1 MDPLPD
7 AAAKRFASWRN
18 LRGAQETPTL
28 GDGAD
33 IPEGGVGGVVHNLGG
48 GGDGGIGAR
57 GERGGDVLSRE
68 AFEALLPCI
77 FHADAVHDEVRVTPV
92 LVFSRCCR
100 CALCLSLF
108 LCVSCFSRGCLSP
121 AHVSFLRWT
130 DARSL
135 LLLVH
140 TILVVL
146 LPPLA
151 PFREVASRLRRVLAL
166 VADNNCRCPTFCG
179 PGREAACLIL
189 PISAGASWGFRGAVV
204 VVVVVPAVL

>member
-7 AAAKRFASWRN
+7 TAAKRFASWRN
-18 LRGAQETPTL
+18 PRGAPGAPTL

-100 CALCLSLF
+100 CALSLSLF

-121 AHVSFLRWT
+121 AHVSFL
-130 DARSL
+130 
-135 LLLVH
+135 
-140 TILVVL
+140 
-146 LPPLA
+146 
-151 PFREVASRLRRVLAL
+151 
-166 VADNNCRCPTFCG
+166 
-179 PGREAACLIL
+179 
-189 PISAGASWGFRGAVV
+189 
-204 VVVVVPAVL
+204 